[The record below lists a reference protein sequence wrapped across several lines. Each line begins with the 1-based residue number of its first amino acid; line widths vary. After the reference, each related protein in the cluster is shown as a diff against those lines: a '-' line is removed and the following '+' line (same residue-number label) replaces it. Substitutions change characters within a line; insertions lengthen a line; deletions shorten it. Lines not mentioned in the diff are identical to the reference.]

1 MRSVHVISRTFN
13 GVLFPLPGTYALD
26 STHTFVDFR
35 TQHLVIGHVRGRFDE
50 VTGKAIVPEDPTQS
64 SLEVTIATA
73 SVSTHNAKRD
83 EDLRSPRFFD
93 AERFP
98 TMTYRGTGA
107 APEFDG
113 RWTIAGMLTIGAVTL
128 AVPLSVFVTGIVED
142 PMGNIRVGIHA
153 TAQASRKSFGLLAD
167 LERESGGALLG
178 KDISITIDAEALL
191 QT

>member
-1 MRSVHVISRTFN
+1 MGSANTIARIFN
-13 GVLFPLPGTYALD
+13 GALFPLPGVYQLD

-50 VTGKAIVPEDPTQS
+50 VAGRSVVPEDPTQS
-64 SLEVTIATA
+64 TYEVTIATA

-98 TMTYRGTGA
+98 TMTYRGASVT
-107 APEFDG
+107 PELDG
-113 RWTIAGMLTIGAVTL
+113 RWTVTGMLTIGAVTL
-128 AVPLSVFVTGIVED
+128 AVPLLGLFTGIVED
-142 PMGNIRVGIHA
+142 PMGNIRVGVHA
-153 TAQASRKSFGLLAD
+153 TAQASRKAFGLLTD
-167 LERESGGALLG
+167 LERESGGVLLG

-191 QT
+191 QV

>member
-1 MRSVHVISRTFN
+1 MGSESVISRTFN
-13 GVLFPLPGTYALD
+13 GALFPLPGVYALD

-35 TQHLVIGHVRGRFDE
+35 TQHLVVGHVRGRFDE
-50 VTGKAIVPEDPTQS
+50 VMGKAIVPEDPTQS
-64 SLEVTIATA
+64 SFEVTITTA

-93 AERFP
+93 VERFP
-98 TMTYRGTGA
+98 TITYRSTCA
-107 APEFDG
+107 TPEFDG

-128 AVPLSVFVTGIVED
+128 EVPLLTRMTGIIED
-142 PMGNIRVGIHA
+142 PMGHVRIGVHA
-153 TAQASRKSFGLLAD
+153 TAQASRKASGMLTD
-167 LERESGGALLG
+167 LERESGGVLLG

>member
-1 MRSVHVISRTFN
+1 MGSTSAIARTFN
-13 GVLFPLPGTYALD
+13 GALFPLPGVYTLD

-50 VTGKAIVPEDPTQS
+50 VAGRAVVPEDPTQS
-64 SLEVTIATA
+64 TYEVTIATA

-93 AERFP
+93 VERFP
-98 TMTYRGTGA
+98 TMTYRGSGV

-113 RWTIAGMLTIGAVTL
+113 RWTVTGMLTIGTVTL
-128 AVPLSVFVTGIVED
+128 AVPLSALFTGIVED
-142 PMGNIRVGIHA
+142 PMGNIRVGVHA
-153 TAQASRKSFGLLAD
+153 TAQASRKAFGLLAD
-167 LERESGGALLG
+167 LERESGGVLLG

-191 QT
+191 QV